1 MLTKENFNE
10 SHIRMLQKQ
19 EQKRSCAFRKGGICV
34 WLIRGN
40 QAGRNAVYF

>member
-19 EQKRSCAFRKGGICV
+19 SEKDPALLEMAVFAFG
-34 WLIRGN
+34 L
-40 QAGRNAVYF
+40 